1 MINCTYS
8 KGVKPPNVTVTSSPV
23 ANELSG
29 TSGVSA
35 RGKPVTTDSDG
46 GATVVEVVVEVVVDV
61 LFGSVVAVEPDCGA
75 VVVVALGT
83 ELSVGASVVGASV
96 FSVLGV
102 VVVCGSE
109 IVNECMTSFASA
121 NKELPATFAV
131 NVQVP
136 TVSIDTS
143 SPATVQTSS
152 VVDVSTTERFELDV
166 AVTMNGV
173 DESSRSTG
181 PVNEMIWAARGLT
194 TVDTGDDA
202 VVVDPFVAVVVK
214 V

>member
-8 KGVKPPNVTVTSSPV
+8 NGVKPPNVTVTSPPV

-46 GATVVEVVVEVVVDV
+46 GANVVGVVV
-61 LFGSVVAVEPDCGA
+61 
-75 VVVVALGT
+75 LGT
-83 ELSVGASVVGASV
+83 ELSVG
-96 FSVLGV
+96 
-102 VVVCGSE
+102 GSE
-109 IVNECMTSFASA
+109 IVNERMTSVASA
-121 NKELPATFAV
+121 YVALPAAFAV

-136 TVSIDTS
+136 AVSIDTS
-143 SPATVQTSS
+143 NPDTVQTSC

-166 AVTMNGV
+166 AVTTNGV
-173 DESSRSTG
+173 DEYSRSTG
-181 PVNEMIWAARGLT
+181 AVNEMVWVARGLT
-194 TVDTGDDA
+194 TADGGDDA
-202 VVVDPFVAVVVK
+202 VVVESFVAVVVK

>member
-1 MINCTYS
+1 
-8 KGVKPPNVTVTSSPV
+8 
-23 ANELSG
+23 LSG

-35 RGKPVTTDSDG
+35 RGKPTTIDSDG
-46 GATVVEVVVEVVVDV
+46 GATVVEVVV
-61 LFGSVVAVEPDCGA
+61 AVEPDCGT
-75 VVVVALGT
+75 VGVVALGT
-83 ELSVGASVVGASV
+83 ELSVGAVVGASV
-96 FSVLGV
+96 FSVLGG

-121 NKELPATFAV
+121 YVALPAAFAF

-136 TVSIDTS
+136 AVSIVTS
-143 SPATVQTSS
+143 SSDTVQTSC
-152 VVDVSTTERFELDV
+152 VVDVSTTERFESDV
-166 AVTMNGV
+166 AVTTNGV

-181 PVNEMIWAARGLT
+181 PVNEMVWAARGLT
-194 TVDTGDDA
+194 TVDANDDA